1 MQFKKPMKSLVII
14 LLIGIFQTSFAQ
26 KENSSEFEIIG
37 KWKSE
42 DETGFGYFTFKK
54 DGSTIIETE
63 DEILG
68 GESFERNG
76 MKFSLEYK
84 IAYETK
90 PIELDLIF
98 TELKSGQ
105 KLIWPCIIRFNDKNE
120 IVLARGINGKR
131 PNNFVT
137 SDYTILNRI
146 E

>member
-1 MQFKKPMKSLVII
+1 MKKLIII
-14 LLIGIFQTSFAQ
+14 LLIGAFQISFAQ
-26 KENSSEFEIIG
+26 SETSLESSIIG

-42 DETGFGYFTFKK
+42 DKTGFGYFTFKE

-68 GESFERNG
+68 GENFERNG
-76 MKFSLEYK
+76 MKFSLKYK

-90 PIELDLIF
+90 PIELDLTF

-105 KLIWPCIIRFNDKNE
+105 TLIWPCIIRFNGKDE
-120 IVLARGINGKR
+120 MVLARGTDGKR
-131 PNNFVT
+131 PDNFVT